1 MSKSPSALEKAR
13 STMSAFAAYMCTRY
27 PAPLVGSPAP
37 PRVAMPS
44 RKSTRAGA
52 AGIGIG
58 DHRTRFGVA
67 ASSGERN
74 AAGGSGASSPW
85 EEDART
91 RYSHTR
97 EFSAFRTVNGV
108 PFTSSG
114 SRP

>member
-1 MSKSPSALEKAR
+1 
-13 STMSAFAAYMCTRY
+13 
-27 PAPLVGSPAP
+27 V
-37 PRVAMPS
+37 VAIPCK
-44 RKSTRAGA
+44 KSTRAGA

-74 AAGGSGASSPW
+74 ATGGSGMSSPW
-85 EEDART
+85 EKDART

-108 PFTSSG
+108 PFTSSAR
-114 SRP
+114 RP